1 MPGQAAK
8 KSRSEVCAAMN
19 KADCTPMKKHATGGE
34 PTVHNNITNKSIGMN
49 GSITGKTKQ
58 IKIEGYC

>member
-19 KADCTPMKKHATGGE
+19 KADMTPQKKHATGGE
-34 PTVHNNITNKSIGMN
+34 PTMHNTITNKSIGMN
-49 GSITGKTKQ
+49 GSITGKTKKIS
-58 IKIEGYC
+58 IKGYC